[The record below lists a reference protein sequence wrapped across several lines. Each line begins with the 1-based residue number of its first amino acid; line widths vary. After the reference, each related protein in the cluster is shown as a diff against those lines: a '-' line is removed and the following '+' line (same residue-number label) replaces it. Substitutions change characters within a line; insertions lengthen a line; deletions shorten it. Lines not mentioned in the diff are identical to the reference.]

1 MRREFVYRIF
11 LEPQKQFLGAQI
23 PRTGQHGA
31 GAREVEVGGHAG
43 EGHHQA
49 SLEHL
54 VSLEQFSTAWNGF
67 EPSGPGRA
75 HRAAGQCEVELV
87 VVPVA
92 GRLVVGFGR
101 IVALHHRSATL

>member
-1 MRREFVYRIF
+1 MGNISRAPETVSGRPNPKDI
-11 LEPQKQFLGAQI
+11 
-23 PRTGQHGA
+23 QHGA
-31 GAREVEVGGHAG
+31 GTREVEVGGHAG

-75 HRAAGQCEVELV
+75 HRAAGQREVELV

-92 GRLVVGFGR
+92 GCLVVGFGR
-101 IVALHHRSATL
+101 IVASHYRSSTL